1 MDGIDHG
8 NAFKNPDGTFNEGV
22 TRVPRLNT
30 SSFEIVILERYIPDF
45 VSAILMAFPGSV
57 VDPSH
62 DTFEPST
69 HDLGPLDGREVYND
83 LKFGI

>member
-1 MDGIDHG
+1 
-8 NAFKNPDGTFNEGV
+8 
-22 TRVPRLNT
+22 
-30 SSFEIVILERYIPDF
+30 
-45 VSAILMAFPGSV
+45 MAFPGSV